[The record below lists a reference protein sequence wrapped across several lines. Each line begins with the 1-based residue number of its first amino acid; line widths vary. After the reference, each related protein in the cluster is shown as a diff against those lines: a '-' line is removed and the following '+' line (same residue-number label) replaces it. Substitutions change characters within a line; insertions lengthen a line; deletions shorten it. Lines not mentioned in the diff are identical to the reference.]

1 MGNALGIESRA
12 FPGRPDPNARSD
24 IVDRFGGE
32 RTDGS
37 SVEIRDT
44 HVSWTS
50 SKNDG
55 RPPLHVVCFHGNMED
70 VASTMRGWIERTD
83 ATRLTAVEY
92 PGYGWRVDE
101 RPTEARIEEDAKNIA
116 STVVEGERTIVCGRS
131 IGTYPALVLAN
142 VLKKKCDGL
151 VLVSPPLSA
160 VSTAIPPGLIQRA
173 LALIDVANNGV
184 EAAKLDLSIPV
195 FVAHG
200 KNDRVVPIGNARA
213 LVEILSRAN
222 EKTRDV
228 RFVEI
233 EGAGHNDVTT
243 NDAFRRLFKKFVI
256 DG

>member
-12 FPGRPDPNARSD
+12 FPGRPDPNARRD
-24 IVDRFGGE
+24 IVERFGGE

-70 VASTMRGWIERTD
+70 VASTMRGWIERTG

-101 RPTEARIEEDAKNIA
+101 TPTEARIEEDAKKIA

-142 VLKKKCDGL
+142 VLKGKKKKCDGL

-160 VSTAIPPGLIQRA
+160 VSTAIPP
-173 LALIDVANNGV
+173 V
-184 EAAKLDLSIPV
+184 
-195 FVAHG
+195 
-200 KNDRVVPIGNARA
+200 
-213 LVEILSRAN
+213 
-222 EKTRDV
+222 
-228 RFVEI
+228 
-233 EGAGHNDVTT
+233 
-243 NDAFRRLFKKFVI
+243 
-256 DG
+256 